1 MKTIDE
7 KTLLLAVGSVG
18 DDLIARAERV
28 CPRRRRIAR
37 WGALAA
43 CLCVLALS
51 ASLVLESFRMGSAQ
65 PSGGSGAVESV
76 EDASTG
82 NAAAEPGAARPES
95 NTQTDSAAP
104 LAAAECL
111 AQTGVAGA
119 EDIVQ
124 VMLEGPAEDSKKE
137 ECALSGAALYDAL
150 AAAEV
155 LPADSPRESALAYGQ
170 TLTLTLANGTVLT
183 APADAEAGAVRLGDW
198 CYIGE
203 EVKTALRSAL

>member
-65 PSGGSGAVESV
+65 PPGESGFLQPAHLLPPG
-76 EDASTG
+76 
-82 NAAAEPGAARPES
+82 PGAPGGPAPGGERQPPDPHPLCGGRDQV
-95 NTQTDSAAP
+95 TSAAWGKQ
-104 LAAAECL
+104 AAW
-111 AQTGVAGA
+111 
-119 EDIVQ
+119 
-124 VMLEGPAEDSKKE
+124 
-137 ECALSGAALYDAL
+137 
-150 AAAEV
+150 
-155 LPADSPRESALAYGQ
+155 R
-170 TLTLTLANGTVLT
+170 
-183 APADAEAGAVRLGDW
+183 
-198 CYIGE
+198 
-203 EVKTALRSAL
+203 

>member
-65 PSGGSGAVESV
+65 PPGGSGAVE
-76 EDASTG
+76 

-124 VMLEGPAEDSKKE
+124 VTLEGPAEDSKKE

>member
-1 MKTIDE
+1 MP
-7 KTLLLAVGSVG
+7 
-18 DDLIARAERV
+18 DLPA
-28 CPRRRRIAR
+28 
-37 WGALAA
+37 
-43 CLCVLALS
+43 
-51 ASLVLESFRMGSAQ
+51 
-65 PSGGSGAVESV
+65 GG
-76 EDASTG
+76 
-82 NAAAEPGAARPES
+82 
-95 NTQTDSAAP
+95 
-104 LAAAECL
+104 
-111 AQTGVAGA
+111 AGA

-124 VMLEGPAEDSKKE
+124 VTLEGPAEDSKKE